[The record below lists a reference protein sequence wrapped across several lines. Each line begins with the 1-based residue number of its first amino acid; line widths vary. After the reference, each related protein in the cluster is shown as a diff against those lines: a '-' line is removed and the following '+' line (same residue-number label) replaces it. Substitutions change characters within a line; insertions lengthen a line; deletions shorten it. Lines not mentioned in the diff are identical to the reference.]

1 MKDMNGNKRE
11 PLIEGKEA
19 LPRDA
24 FRFPEPPEGL
34 RESIY
39 ARTRQVVRARAR
51 GRRIA
56 VLALMAA
63 AYIGGITTAF
73 LATDRALREPDNGLV
88 AALPGKKGT
97 DQETDEWTVSPA
109 ELMRRAES
117 ALPDE
122 KIRLLREAGDR
133 FLSEGYDVENALA
146 CYRKALDTMP
156 ESGRTRVEEEDS
168 WLLAALKVARR

>member
-1 MKDMNGNKRE
+1 MDDTNGSERE
-11 PLIEGKEA
+11 PLIEGGEA
-19 LPRDA
+19 LPRGA
-24 FRFPEPPEGL
+24 FRFPEAPEGL

-39 ARTRQVVRARAR
+39 ARTRGVVRTRAR

-56 VLALMAA
+56 VLALVAA

-73 LATDRALREPDNGLV
+73 LATDRTLREPDNGLV
-88 AALPGKKGT
+88 AAPPGMKGT
-97 DQETDEWTVSPA
+97 DREAAVGILSPA

-117 ALPDE
+117 APPDE

-133 FLSEGYDVENALA
+133 FLSEGYDVQEALA